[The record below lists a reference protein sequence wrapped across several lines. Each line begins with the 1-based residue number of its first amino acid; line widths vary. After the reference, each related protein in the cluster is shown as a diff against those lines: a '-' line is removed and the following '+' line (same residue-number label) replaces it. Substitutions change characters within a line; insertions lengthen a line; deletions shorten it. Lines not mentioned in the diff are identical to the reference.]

1 MSAPAVRYAWP
12 ERITSNA
19 ALSRTPR
26 PSRRGSPFRPQ
37 GDEGAAREPGTGS
50 TGSAETGSASFPLRC
65 SDRPHRLGWPSYERC
80 LQQAPESTSGG
91 RKRTHAD
98 FTFCCIAIDHFRRT
112 PEETAA
118 KLMEV
123 SGKAQ
128 ENGEAYALRQAMN
141 AAERV
146 AANPRS
152 RSR

>member
-1 MSAPAVRYAWP
+1 LGLVAPAPPKP
-12 ERITSNA
+12 EA
-19 ALSRTPR
+19 PASR
-26 PSRRGSPFRPQ
+26 
-37 GDEGAAREPGTGS
+37 
-50 TGSAETGSASFPLRC
+50 LRC

-152 RSR
+152 RSRQDRGEPALARPC